1 MHDDDLRSI
10 TRRIKTKKHKDI
22 LDFSFTVKNKSILK
36 TALHDGFYNYD
47 KLDFQNIIERVIV
60 RSVHA

>member
-10 TRRIKTKKHKDI
+10 TRRIKTKNHI
-22 LDFSFTVKNKSILK
+22 LDFSFTLKNKSILK
-36 TALHDGFYNYD
+36 TALQDGFYNYD